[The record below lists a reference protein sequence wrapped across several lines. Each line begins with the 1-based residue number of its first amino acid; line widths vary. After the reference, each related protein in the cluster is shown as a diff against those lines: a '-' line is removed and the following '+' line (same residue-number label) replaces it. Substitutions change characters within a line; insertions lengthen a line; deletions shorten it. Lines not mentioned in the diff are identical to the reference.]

1 MRISILAV
9 SAVSAMAIVSAL
21 SGSAAANPGV
31 AVSASVAPAVAVAAT
46 GLAVDAKA
54 AGGPARDEATAAA
67 PAKADAAP
75 TRAAQSVKTAARSDS
90 ASDAKPAAP
99 ANTLRISIDL
109 GKQQM
114 TVKENGK
121 ALHSWPI
128 SSGRSGYRTITGTFK
143 PQWMTRMHYSRKY
156 DDAPMPN
163 SIFFK
168 GGFAIHATYAT
179 GLLGRPA
186 SHGCVRLSPGNA
198 KKLYALVERHGRQAT
213 TISVFGEARERAPAV
228 AQHKTVTRYTTTS
241 AGYGRD
247 YSRYA
252 GSTWSGDD
260 MRQRPVRRAQQP
272 RIVYRNGQAY
282 VYVGPQRARQYWRRQ
297 RYTSS
302 YYNY

>member
-1 MRISILAV
+1 MKISFLAM
-9 SAVSAMAIVSAL
+9 SAISAMVVVAAV
-21 SGSAAANPGV
+21 SGSAVANPAD
-31 AVSASVAPAVAVAAT
+31 AVSTSAAPAAAVAAT
-46 GLAVDAKA
+46 GLAADSAGVVAPSRDDA
-54 AGGPARDEATAAA
+54 ATSL
-67 PAKADAAP
+67 PAKADTALPGVADP
-75 TRAAQSVKTAARSDS
+75 VQTAARNDTV
-90 ASDAKPAAP
+90 SDAKPAA
-99 ANTLRISIDL
+99 AATTLRISIDL

-128 SSGRSGYRTITGTFK
+128 SSGRAGYRTITGTFK

-179 GLLGRPA
+179 GLLGSPA

-198 KKLYALVERHGRQAT
+198 KKLYALVEQHGRQAT
-213 TISVFGEARERAPAV
+213 TISVFGAARDRAPMV
-228 AQHKTVTRYTTTS
+228 AQQKTITRYTTTS
-241 AGYGRD
+241 ARHGRD

-260 MRQRPVRRAQQP
+260 TRRNPVRMQQP
-272 RIVYRNGQAY
+272 KIIYRNGKPF
-282 VYVGPQRARQYWRRQ
+282 VYVGPQKARQYWRQQ
-297 RYTSS
+297 RYTGG

>member
-1 MRISILAV
+1 MKISIFAV
-9 SAVSAMAIVSAL
+9 SAVSAMALVSAL
-21 SGSAAANPGV
+21 SGSAAANPGE
-31 AVSASVAPAVAVAAT
+31 AVSASAAPAAAVAAK
-46 GLAVDAKA
+46 GLAVDANA
-54 AGGPARDEATAAA
+54 AGGPVRDEASAAI
-67 PAKADAAP
+67 PAKANAA
-75 TRAAQSVKTAARSDS
+75 TASADQSVKTAARSDS

-121 ALHSWPI
+121 ALYSWPV
-128 SSGRSGYRTITGTFK
+128 SSGRAGYRTITGTFK

-198 KKLYALVERHGRQAT
+198 KKLYALVEQHGRQAT

-228 AQHKTVTRYTTTS
+228 AQHKTVTRYTMSS
-241 AGYGRD
+241 ARHGRD

-252 GSTWSGDD
+252 GSTWGGDD
-260 MRQRPVRRAQQP
+260 VRRRPVRRAQQP
-272 RIVYRNGQAY
+272 KIIYRNGQAY
-282 VYVGPQRARQYWRRQ
+282 VYVGPQKARQYWSQQ
-297 RYTSS
+297 RYTGG